1 MENQATCNALPGPV
15 SGCLSLILVRKVAD
29 KLYSSMETNMS
40 KNVQILV
47 VDDDDFLREAIVEIL
62 EPHFSVKSAQ
72 SGKAALE
79 VVKANSIDIV
89 LSDVSMPNGTGIELL
104 AWIREMN
111 PSSPVVVLVTGYSTM
126 TPEEAI
132 KRGAYAVI
140 PKPFGSRVLLDAVN
154 KIVSDHQLASKHSA

>member
-1 MENQATCNALPGPV
+1 M
-15 SGCLSLILVRKVAD
+15 D
-29 KLYSSMETNMS
+29 TNMS

-62 EPHFSVKSAQ
+62 ETQYTVKSA
-72 SGKAALE
+72 SNGKAALE
-79 VVKANSIDIV
+79 VVKSQPVHIV

-104 AWIREMN
+104 GWIREIN
-111 PSSPVVVLVTGYSTM
+111 PNSPVVVLVTGYSTM

-154 KIVSDHQLASKHSA
+154 KIVSDHQLASKASA

>member
-1 MENQATCNALPGPV
+1 MHK
-15 SGCLSLILVRKVAD
+15 IAD
-29 KLYSSMETNMS
+29 MLYSTMDTNMS

-62 EPHFSVKSAQ
+62 ETQYTVKSA
-72 SGKAALE
+72 SNGKAALE
-79 VVKANSIDIV
+79 VVKSQPVHIV

-104 AWIREMN
+104 GWIREIN
-111 PSSPVVVLVTGYSTM
+111 PNSPVVVLVTGYSTM

-154 KIVSDHQLASKHSA
+154 KIVSDHQLASKASA